1 MMPSTSRR
9 PIIKFAGLA
18 GGLSAIGVAPFARA
32 ADFTYK
38 LGTPLPATHPLNL
51 RLNEASDRIA
61 KESNGRLVVQVFP
74 SNQMGSD
81 SDSLSQLRSGG
92 LEFVTLSGVVL
103 STLVPPA
110 AINGV
115 GFAFK
120 DYDVVWRAMDGDLGK
135 YVRDQ
140 IAKTNIIAMDKIFD
154 NGFRPITS
162 NVKPIQT
169 PADMVGL
176 KLRVPP
182 GPLWTSMFK
191 ILGAAPTMVSF
202 SELYSALQTKVV
214 DAQETPLGLIESNKF
229 YEVQKYCSLTNHMWD
244 GLWLLANKK
253 MFESLPP
260 DLQKIARRNFDIAAV
275 DQRADL
281 ALLNARVQR
290 DLTQKGLVF
299 NQPNVTLFQDALI
312 KGNFYGEWKSKF
324 GPEAWAVLEKYSGKL
339 G

>member
-1 MMPSTSRR
+1 MTTRVSRR
-9 PIIKFAGLA
+9 SIIKATGLA
-18 GGLSAIGVAPFARA
+18 GGLAATGVLRLARA
-32 ADFTYK
+32 AEFTYK
-38 LGTPLPATHPLNL
+38 LGTPLPASHPLNL
-51 RLNEASDRIA
+51 RLTEAAGRIE
-61 KESNGRLVVQVFP
+61 KETAGRLVIQIFP

-92 LEFVTLSGVVL
+92 LEFTTLSGVVL

-120 DYDVVWRAMDGDLGK
+120 DYDTVWKAMDGNLGK
-135 YVRDQ
+135 HVRDQ
-140 IAKTNIIAMDKIFD
+140 IAKTTIVAMDKIFD

-169 PADMVGL
+169 PSDMSGL

-182 GPLWTSMFK
+182 GPLWTSMFRA
-191 ILGAAPTMVSF
+191 LGAAPTMVSF

-253 MFESLPP
+253 MFQALPTA
-260 DLQKIARRNFDIAAV
+260 LQDSARKHFDIAAV
-275 DQRADL
+275 DQRADIS
-281 ALLNARVQR
+281 LLNARVQK
-290 DLTQKGLVF
+290 DLSQKGMVF
-299 NQPNVTLFQDALI
+299 NQPNIALFQEALI
-312 KGNFYGEWKSKF
+312 KAKFYEEWKTKF
-324 GPEAWAVLEKYSGKL
+324 GPEAWAILETYSGKL